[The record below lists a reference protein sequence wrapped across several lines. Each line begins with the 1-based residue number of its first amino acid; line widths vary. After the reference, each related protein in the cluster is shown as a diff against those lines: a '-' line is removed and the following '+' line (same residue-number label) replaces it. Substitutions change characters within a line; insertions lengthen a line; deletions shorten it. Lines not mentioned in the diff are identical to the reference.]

1 MKKLTFITG
10 IILCLI
16 VTACSKK
23 ETAVPVNQKHTIK
36 VTASATAD
44 FAAVISTADNLGAS
58 PTIVKTVS
66 VATGTSFEFSTD
78 AASNSYVFLKLSSD
92 TENNITYKIFDNGTV
107 VQQENGKE
115 FISHSTETFQYLV
128 Q

>member
-1 MKKLTFITG
+1 MKKLTLLTG

-23 ETAVPVNQKHTIK
+23 DSTAPANQKHTIK
-36 VTASATAD
+36 ITASATAD
-44 FAAVISTADNLGAS
+44 FAAVISTADNLGAAQ
-58 PTIVKTVS
+58 TVVKNITV
-66 VATGTSFEFSTD
+66 AQGTSFEFSID
-78 AASNSYVFLKLSSD
+78 ATEGNYIYLKLSSD

-107 VQQENGKE
+107 VQQENAKE
-115 FISHSTETFQYLV
+115 FISHATETFQYQV